1 MQSHSK
7 HIVLASMLYGDEFK
21 IKDFEVIKRIRN
33 PVQGRAWRNDEELV
47 VPIVENTCFEI
58 DLADR
63 YVFHSSRAA
72 SGTGEI
78 AELRFVNAMSPFY
91 SRMLEAMRAYPASN
105 AVIVR
110 RHGIYVWGDT
120 WQECKTM

>member
-63 YVFHSSRAA
+63 YVFQLS
-72 SGTGEI
+72 
-78 AELRFVNAMSPFY
+78 
-91 SRMLEAMRAYPASN
+91 
-105 AVIVR
+105 
-110 RHGIYVWGDT
+110 
-120 WQECKTM
+120 